1 MNLEIYKKIINEL
14 VELGCDELLI
24 TGGEPM
30 LHNNFIDMYLYAK
43 KMGLIVTI
51 NSNISLLNENIL
63 KVLCDYKPNVIE
75 ISLYGFDNNS
85 YFEFTH
91 FSNGYTVVDNNI
103 KKLIKNNININF
115 KTVLT
120 KKVKIIFL
128 KLKSMLKN

>member
-1 MNLEIYKKIINEL
+1 MSEKNITISDVAEALGVSKTTVSRAISGKGRIGEATRKRVLEY
-14 VELGCDELLI
+14 
-24 TGGEPM
+24 
-30 LHNNFIDMYLYAK
+30 IDKY
-43 KMGLIVTI
+43 
-51 NSNISLLNENIL
+51 
-63 KVLCDYKPNVIE
+63 DYKPNVIE

>member
-1 MNLEIYKKIINEL
+1 
-14 VELGCDELLI
+14 
-24 TGGEPM
+24 
-30 LHNNFIDMYLYAK
+30 
-43 KMGLIVTI
+43 MGLIVTI